1 MIKTKGL
8 TRKFAKLNAVT
19 NVDLYVP
26 RGTIFGFI
34 GPNGAGKTTT
44 MRMLATLLRPT
55 SGSIEIDGVNLLENP
70 VEVRGRIGYLSDTFG
85 LYDELK
91 AWEYLQYFCG
101 AYNVDASRDRIHA
114 ILDLVQLTHKSEDFV
129 GKLSRGMRQ
138 RLGIARMLVY
148 DPKLIL
154 LDEPANGLDP
164 MARIALR
171 DLLKQLRARGVT
183 VLVSS
188 HILTELSDFCDT
200 VGIME
205 LGRMITHGSVEEIL
219 ARTRTHLRL
228 ILEVLGPAEKA
239 KEVLQGEAQV
249 INLEVA
255 APGVPAAASD
265 TAPVFAKLEMGFTGN
280 RQDLPVL
287 HKKLVEAGVPVVAF
301 FPKAENLEDLFMRL
315 STGATN

>member
-1 MIKTKGL
+1 MIKTSGL
-8 TRKFAKLNAVT
+8 TRKFGPLSAVT
-19 NVDLYVP
+19 HVDLHVP
-26 RGTIFGFI
+26 RGSIFGFI

-55 SGSIEIDGVNLLENP
+55 SGHIEIDGIDLADDP
-70 VEVRGRIGYLSDTFG
+70 QAVRSRLGYLSDTFG
-85 LYDELK
+85 LYEELK
-91 AWEYLQYFCG
+91 AWEYVAYYCG
-101 AYNVDASRDRIHA
+101 AYNIAPTRDRIDTV
-114 ILDLVQLTHKSEDFV
+114 LDLVQLAHKRESLV
-129 GKLSRGMRQ
+129 GTLSRGMRQ

-148 DPKLIL
+148 DPKVIL

-171 DLLKQLRARGVT
+171 DLLKKLRERGVT

-205 LGRMITHGSVEEIL
+205 LGRMIAHGSIEEIL

-228 ILEVLGPAEKA
+228 MLEVLGPPERAL
-239 KEVLQGEAQV
+239 EVLKG
-249 INLEVA
+249 
-255 APGVPAAASD
+255 APAIFEPSVLPAPPNS
-265 TAPVFAKLEMGFTGN
+265 APSPCAKLEMGFAGQ
-280 RQDLPVL
+280 REDLPAL
-287 HKKLVEAGVPVVAF
+287 HKQLVEAGVPVVAF

>member
-1 MIKTKGL
+1 MIKTQGL
-8 TRKFAKLNAVT
+8 TRRFASVNAVT
-19 NVDLYVP
+19 NVDLQVP
-26 RGTIFGFI
+26 KGTIFGFI

-55 SGSIEIDGVNLLENP
+55 AGTIQIDGIDVVENP
-70 VEVRGRIGYLSDTFG
+70 IAVRRRIGYLSDTFG
-85 LYDELK
+85 LYDDLK
-91 AWEYLQYFCG
+91 AWEYLAYFCA
-101 AYNVDASRDRIHA
+101 AYQVEPTADRIDA
-114 ILDLVQLTHKSEDFV
+114 MLDLVQLTHKRDDMV

-138 RLGIARMLVY
+138 RLGIARMLTY

-164 MARIALR
+164 IARIALR
-171 DLLKQLRARGVT
+171 DLLKKLRERGVT

-188 HILTELSDFCDT
+188 HILTELSDLCDT

-228 ILEVLGPAEKA
+228 MLEVLGPAETA
-239 KEVLQGEAQV
+239 RDALQGHPGIAD
-249 INLEVA
+249 VA
-255 APGVPAAASD
+255 ISPVPANVPPS
-265 TAPVFAKLEMGFTGN
+265 TTTKLEMSFTGK
-280 RQDLPVL
+280 REDLPAL

>member
-1 MIKTKGL
+1 MKYGELFAVKELELHLQKGD
-8 TRKFAKLNAVT
+8 V
-19 NVDLYVP
+19 
-26 RGTIFGFI
+26 FGFI

-55 SGSIEIDGVNLLENP
+55 SGTIEIDGVNLLENP

-85 LYDELK
+85 LYDDLK

-101 AYNVDASRDRIHA
+101 AYNVDASRDRVHA
-114 ILDLVQLTHKSEDFV
+114 ILDLVQLTHKSEDYV

-228 ILEVLGPAEKA
+228 ILEVLGPAARA
-239 KEVLQGEAQV
+239 KEVLQGEEKI
-249 INLEVA
+249 INLEIA
-255 APGVPAAASD
+255 TAGEAPAEGTS
-265 TAPVFAKLEMGFTGN
+265 PVFGKLEMGFTGN
-280 RQDLPVL
+280 REDLPVL